1 MQAPNKLAIEDSP
14 GSNGQTRRLP
24 VYVRFRD
31 LVGANIVRNWPQL
44 LRLIAIEGFPRG
56 ILLSPNARAWP
67 VTEVEAWLASRPP
80 AGQAGAGLPPAM
92 PPADLGTTGLDFRR
106 DRSGRVRPLGKPRK
120 TPVGGDFSEKEV
132 GHERCD

>member
-31 LVGANIVRNWPQL
+31 LVEANIVHNWPQL

-56 ILLSPNARAWP
+56 ILLHSLRICTVHSDA
-67 VTEVEAWLASRPP
+67 
-80 AGQAGAGLPPAM
+80 
-92 PPADLGTTGLDFRR
+92 
-106 DRSGRVRPLGKPRK
+106 
-120 TPVGGDFSEKEV
+120 
-132 GHERCD
+132 